1 MLKEA
6 YDIVASKMSNME
18 VINNSKKKQQQ
29 QQL

>member
-6 YDIVASKMSNME
+6 YDIVASKMSIME
-18 VINNSKKKQQQ
+18 VISNSKKKQQQ